1 MIFFVFTQKK
11 LSRNGKI
18 EKLDAARKSLEE
30 ETLAVWNNRTTRP
43 KDMFDTYDVPLSGFA
58 FTDYLDELI
67 RPTQLR
73 GILVCA

>member
-1 MIFFVFTQKK
+1 
-11 LSRNGKI
+11 
-18 EKLDAARKSLEE
+18 
-30 ETLAVWNNRTTRP
+30 
-43 KDMFDTYDVPLSGFA
+43 MFDTYDVPLSGFA